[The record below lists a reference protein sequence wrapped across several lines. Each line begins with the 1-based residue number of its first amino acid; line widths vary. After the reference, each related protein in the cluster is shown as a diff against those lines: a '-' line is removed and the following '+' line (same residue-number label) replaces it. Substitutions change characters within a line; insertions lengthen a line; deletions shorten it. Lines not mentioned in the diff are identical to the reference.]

1 MQTFISLWNKEDTT
15 SLVNDGIR
23 WIFSNYI
30 YSFNYFKL
38 KLDSY
43 GSENHNKDCY
53 EIIYTN
59 GIWSKIRRIITAN
72 SDDNNEE
79 LVNINGNLTV
89 TETINGFSFL
99 NNAIVNNTNINSVI
113 YGSDSTW
120 KGPALWLTKY
130 NASKDNGYFDLIAQN
145 ANLDLV
151 AHLTGRPN
159 GELTWDNK
167 SLSDVALNSKSITN
181 EGYIS
186 FSNGLI
192 VQWSRYEPGY
202 SDSTALGVGYPINMK
217 AFIVITNFDTNS
229 IGLSFV
235 GGLSNINKFT
245 LSRFAINGEQYSGYG
260 VCYWFALGLSS

>member
-23 WIFSNYI
+23 WVFSNYI
-30 YSFNYFKL
+30 YSSNYFKL